1 MDRLARIKDRL
12 VNVEYVTKREW
23 WGEGTTILT
32 DDEVLK
38 EPLIVRKAMACE
50 YVLCNMPIAIK
61 PDELI
66 VGMPTMSC
74 CGFGRL
80 FPEYATADEKAA
92 AAKKGLSVK
101 SIWGHHPPNWEKGI
115 RLGLRGLRAQIMQKQ
130 AAEQAK
136 EPADREKLELYRSM
150 LIGIE
155 AIRKLSL
162 RYRDLAAEEAE
173 KTADPERKKEL
184 LTISDICAR
193 IPEEPAA
200 TLQEALQ
207 SFWFYYISFDSCMER
222 IPAARIDQYLYPYF
236 RHDID
241 TGILTIDQARDLVG
255 SWMAKCSERVQILS
269 ELWENHLGPEDNS
282 VGGDP
287 DDKSLFIEME
297 NDQAYTLGTS
307 ANHWFMNVI
316 LGGQNKNGEDV
327 TNELS
332 YLMLETWAY
341 LELVAPV
348 MNVRFHKSSPAKL
361 YEACA
366 KILRCGSGEPAIY
379 NDEAIIE
386 GLVKLGIPLEEARD
400 YSNDGCWEVVIP
412 GKTNF
417 NFGHIEVLQIL
428 EYVLF
433 RGRSLVRKQQEAP
446 DLGDPRAW
454 DTYDELY
461 SAFKEQVYLRLEKIV
476 RNRMKYLFDSHEI
489 APDPLMSIMMD
500 DCIDK
505 GLDLTNGGTRYIF
518 FVPVVT
524 GIANCADSLAAIKKL
539 VYEEKRITMDALLHA
554 IETNFEGNEP
564 LRQMLL
570 NRVPKFGNDEP
581 YVDDICSQLLSEIAD
596 RTKELQKEFENVYFP
611 LAIGTFEN
619 MARFGHNCGASADGR
634 LYQESVGSNYAPAV
648 GMDTSGPT
656 AVIKSI
662 THADL
667 LPYING
673 CPLDIQI
680 NSNEVAGEAGV
691 KRIEALIRSFLDLG
705 GIILTITGVS
715 EELLK
720 DAKLHPE
727 NHRGLRVRLGGL
739 SAYFIALPEDVQD
752 IMIKRTKHG
761 MA

>member
-23 WGEGTTILT
+23 WGDGTTILT
-32 DDEVLK
+32 DEAVLH
-38 EPLIVRKAMACE
+38 EPLIVRKALACE
-50 YVLCNMPIAIK
+50 YVLCNMPVALK

-80 FPEYATADEKAA
+80 FPEYATAEEKAA

-101 SIWGHHPPNWEKGI
+101 SVWGHHPPNWEKGI
-115 RLGLRGLRAQIMQKQ
+115 RLGLRGLRAEIEQKQ
-130 AAEQAK
+130 AEEAALPNPDPEK
-136 EPADREKLELYRSM
+136 ADLYRSM
-150 LIGIE
+150 LIGIA

-162 RYRDLAAEEAE
+162 RYRDLTKQEAE
-173 KTADPERKKEL
+173 KETDPVRKQEL
-184 LTISDICAR
+184 LQISDICSR
-193 IPEEPAA
+193 IPEEPAQ

-222 IPAARIDQYLYPYF
+222 VPAARIDQYLYPYY
-236 RHDID
+236 RNDID
-241 TGILTIDQARDLVG
+241 TGRITQEQARELVG

-269 ELWENHLGPEDNS
+269 ELWENHLGPDDNS
-282 VGGDP
+282 VGADP
-287 DDKSLFIEME
+287 DDESLFIEME

-307 ANHWFMNVI
+307 ANHWFMNVV
-316 LGGQNKNGEDV
+316 LGGLKRNGEDA

-332 YLMLETWAY
+332 YLMLDTWAY

-348 MNVRFHKSSPAKL
+348 MNVRFHKNSPEKL

-366 KILRCGSGEPAIY
+366 RILRCGSGEPAIY
-379 NDEAIIE
+379 NDEAVIE
-386 GLVKLGIPLEEARD
+386 GLVKLGIPLEDARD
-400 YSNDGCWEVVIP
+400 YSNDGCWETVIP

-417 NFGHIEVLQIL
+417 NFAHVEVLQIL

-433 RGRSLVRKQQEAP
+433 HGRSLVRNRQEAP
-446 DLGDPRAW
+446 DVGDPREW
-454 DTYDELY
+454 KTYEEFY
-461 SAFKEQVYLRLEKIV
+461 SVFREQVYQRLEKII

-500 DCIDK
+500 NCVEK
-505 GLDLTNGGTRYIF
+505 GRDLTNGGTEYIF
-518 FVPVVT
+518 FVPVIT
-524 GIANCADSLAAIKKL
+524 GIANCADSLAVIKKL
-539 VYEEKRITMDALLHA
+539 VYEEKAITMDELIQAL
-554 IETNFEGNEP
+554 ETNWEGREP
-564 LRQMLL
+564 LRQMVL
-570 NRVPKFGNDEP
+570 NRVPKFGNDDL
-581 YVDDICSQLLSEIAD
+581 YVDEICSQLLDEIAQRNAEIMKTFD
-596 RTKELQKEFENVYFP
+596 KVYLP
-611 LAIGTFEN
+611 MAIGTFEN
-619 MARFGHNCGASADGR
+619 MARFGHNIGASADGR
-634 LYQESVGSNYAPAV
+634 LFQESVGSNYAPGV

-662 THADL
+662 THANL

-680 NSNEVAGEAGV
+680 NSNEVEGEAGV
-691 KRIEALIRSFLDLG
+691 KRIEALIKSFMDLG

-715 EELLK
+715 EELLR
-720 DAKLHPE
+720 DAQAHPE

-739 SAYFIALPEDVQD
+739 SAYFIALPPEVQE

-761 MA
+761 MQ

>member
-32 DDEVLK
+32 NEEILR
-38 EPLIVRKAMACE
+38 EPLIVRKAKACE

-80 FPEYATADEKAA
+80 FPEYATSEEKAA
-92 AAKKGLSVK
+92 AAQKGLSIK
-101 SIWGHHPPNWEKGI
+101 SVWGHHPPNWEKGI
-115 RLGLRGLRAQIMQKQ
+115 RLGLRGLREEIVRNQK
-130 AAEQAK
+130 AEEAK
-136 EPADREKLELYRSM
+136 ETADIEKLELYRSM

-162 RYRDLAAEEAE
+162 RYRDLALAEAE
-173 KTADPERKKEL
+173 KEADPIRKKEL
-184 LTISDICAR
+184 LEISDICAR
-193 IPEEPAA
+193 IPEEPAR

-222 IPAARIDQYLYPYF
+222 IPAARADQYLYPYYK
-236 RHDID
+236 HDID
-241 TGILTIDQARDLVG
+241 NGIITYERARDLIG

-307 ANHWFMNVI
+307 ANHWFMNVV
-316 LGGQNKNGEDV
+316 LGGLNEKGEDV

-348 MNVRFHKSSPAKL
+348 MNVRFHKNTPERL

-366 KILRCGSGEPAIY
+366 RILRCGSGEPAIY

-386 GLVKLGIPLEEARD
+386 GLVKIGVPIEDARL

-417 NFGHIEVLQIL
+417 NFAHIEVLQIL

-433 RGRSLVRKQQEAP
+433 HGQSLVRKKQEGP
-446 DLGDPRAW
+446 DLGDPREW
-454 DTYDELY
+454 KSYDELY
-461 SAFKEQVYLRLEKIV
+461 SIFREQVFIRLEKII

-489 APDPLMSIMMD
+489 APDPLMSILMD
-500 DCIDK
+500 NCIEK
-505 GLDLTNGGTRYIF
+505 GLDLTNGGTEYIF
-518 FVPVVT
+518 FVPVIT
-524 GIANCADSLAAIKKL
+524 GIANCVDSLAVIKKL
-539 VYEEKRITMDALLHA
+539 VYEEKAITMDELLQA
-554 IETNFEGNEP
+554 IETNFEGREP
-564 LRQMLL
+564 LRQMVI

-581 YVDDICSQLLSEIAD
+581 YVDEICAQLLKEIAD
-596 RTKELQKEFENVYFP
+596 KTKEIQSGLDHIYLP

-619 MARFGHNCGASADGR
+619 MARFGHNLGASADGR
-634 LYQESVGSNYAPAV
+634 LYQQSIGSNYAPAI

-656 AVIKSI
+656 AAIKSI

-680 NSNEVAGEAGV
+680 NSNEVEGEAGV
-691 KRIEALIRSFLDLG
+691 KRIEALIKSFLDLG

-715 EELLK
+715 EELLR
-720 DAKLHPE
+720 DAQIHPE

-739 SAYFIALPEDVQD
+739 SAYFIALPEDVQN

-761 MA
+761 MS